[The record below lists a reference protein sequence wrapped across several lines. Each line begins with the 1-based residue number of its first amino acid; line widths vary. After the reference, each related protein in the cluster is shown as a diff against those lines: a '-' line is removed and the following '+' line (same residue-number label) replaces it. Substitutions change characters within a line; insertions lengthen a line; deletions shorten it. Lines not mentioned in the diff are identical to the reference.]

1 MMMMRDSCETKNKH
15 TIKHLYELL
24 QSRNT
29 GKNSVNQYKSILYCS
44 YNVFRSSL
52 DHHQVLIHVHH
63 ATIILA
69 NVLHATCLLM
79 QVFIK

>member
-1 MMMMRDSCETKNKH
+1 MSLKLDAVIFIVMDQ
-15 TIKHLYELL
+15 YELL

-29 GKNSVNQYKSILYCS
+29 GKNSINQYKSILYSS
-44 YNVFRSSL
+44 YNMFRSSL

-63 ATIILA
+63 ATITLA
-69 NVLHATCLLM
+69 NVLHSICLLM